1 MKETPLCFGDI
12 RINNMSRLIVFS
24 DQFSNKKLNS
34 ISVGKVENSNMPIVL
49 VVVTESKRDKM
60 EKLEK
65 LLARKPLVVL
75 VSIGEYTREDLD
87 QEYLLNI
94 KNGRIPTELRGA
106 YAWLCSLTGNEEFIK
121 VVIHTKS
128 DF

>member
-65 LLARKPLVVL
+65 LLERKPLVVL

-87 QEYLLNI
+87 QEYLLKEDI
-94 KNGRIPTELRGA
+94 IS
-106 YAWLCSLTGNEEFIK
+106 SLKQKLGFDLFAGTAL
-121 VVIHTKS
+121 VVAT
-128 DF
+128 